1 MVQLRFQKGI
11 NSQKVNIEIIQEIA
25 RSLFFTRK
33 KKRVFQ
39 IIFWY
44 AHPVF
49 YSVPPRIKYIQDWPS
64 VIFFKSCVPCGPDNP
79 DGVHL
84 YVFFPRKSGGLRK
97 RRVYKS
103 FQKAKTKR
111 HCPTRW
117 IRPWKTSRR
126 FFKKNP
132 PVHHRA
138 RALQSMRAPPAF
150 QLSMMRSIQI
160 AAEIFTAHLVHFS
173 PLKLE
178 KIEAFFF

>member
-49 YSVPPRIKYIQDWPS
+49 YSVPPRIKNIS
-64 VIFFKSCVPCGPDNP
+64 KTNLRLFFFKSCVPCGLDNP

-84 YVFFPRKSGGLRK
+84 YVFSPGRAGYWGRGGCINRSKKQKQRGTVQQDGSGLEK
-97 RRVYKS
+97 RRVGFLRK
-103 FQKAKTKR
+103 
-111 HCPTRW
+111 
-117 IRPWKTSRR
+117 IRPSTIEREPFKAWQRHLLFKCQWCGR
-126 FFKKNP
+126 FK
-132 PVHHRA
+132 
-138 RALQSMRAPPAF
+138 
-150 QLSMMRSIQI
+150 
-160 AAEIFTAHLVHFS
+160 
-173 PLKLE
+173 
-178 KIEAFFF
+178 

>member
-97 RRVYKS
+97 RRVYKL
-103 FQKAKTKR
+103 FQKAKQRGTVQR
-111 HCPTRW
+111 DGSGLE
-117 IRPWKTSRR
+117 TSRR

-160 AAEIFTAHLVHFS
+160 AAEIFTAHLAHFFPS
-173 PLKLE
+173 KLE
-178 KIEAFFF
+178 KIDAFF

>member
-84 YVFFPRKSGGLRK
+84 YVIFPGRAGDWGRGGCINRSKKQNKEVLSNEMDQTLK
-97 RRVYKS
+97 RRVGFLRK
-103 FQKAKTKR
+103 
-111 HCPTRW
+111 
-117 IRPWKTSRR
+117 IRPSTIER
-126 FFKKNP
+126 
-132 PVHHRA
+132 
-138 RALQSMRAPPAF
+138 
-150 QLSMMRSIQI
+150 
-160 AAEIFTAHLVHFS
+160 E
-173 PLKLE
+173 PLKAWQRHLLF
-178 KIEAFFF
+178 KCQWCGRFK

>member
-84 YVFFPRKSGGLRK
+84 YVIFPPEERG
-97 RRVYKS
+97 
-103 FQKAKTKR
+103 
-111 HCPTRW
+111 
-117 IRPWKTSRR
+117 
-126 FFKKNP
+126 
-132 PVHHRA
+132 
-138 RALQSMRAPPAF
+138 
-150 QLSMMRSIQI
+150 
-160 AAEIFTAHLVHFS
+160 
-173 PLKLE
+173 
-178 KIEAFFF
+178 IEEEEGV